1 MPPPRRAFPPTPHS
15 PRFFCALFSFHCT
28 VTYNPLNQYAI
39 NQYAIMLSSNAC
51 RCLPLQRRTFHQLFY
66 VPICF
71 NLMTYIK
78 RMLLQPFILQIWHR
92 HICPEGLFC
101 LRPTQTPLFYC
112 TISYPK
118 FYSHLPINNILHKQI
133 CPQTHFMRLPLLKAG
148 LSHLHLTEPPLFL
161 RPIFFSLHCY
171 LQPFKPICYKPICY
185 KPICYYAIKQR
196 LPLLAPC

>member
-1 MPPPRRAFPPTPHS
+1 
-15 PRFFCALFSFHCT
+15 
-28 VTYNPLNQYAI
+28 
-39 NQYAIMLSSNAC
+39 MLSSNAC

-118 FYSHLPINNILHKQI
+118 FYSHLPINNILHKQFCYQAPTGA
-133 CPQTHFMRLPLLKAG
+133 CPVRAFPPTTHSPVFCA
-148 LSHLHLTEPPLFL
+148 
-161 RPIFFSLHCY
+161 PINSKLIIY
-171 LQPFKPICYKPICY
+171 SNKN
-185 KPICYYAIKQR
+185 AI
-196 LPLLAPC
+196 P